1 MKKYIAIHTYHDSDA
16 KKRFWMGT
24 KHNQTTDIEW
34 AKKWNYKKARC
45 TATWVGSDDFFFC
58 HWIAENEQDIHD
70 SLEKVGAAQYLHTVC
85 YEAIRFN
92 SFFNQTGEPIVYV
105 MDKKRKKKKR

>member
-1 MKKYIAIHTYHDSDA
+1 MAVHTYLNDKA
-16 KKRFWMGT
+16 KKIILSGPSDRPKNF
-24 KHNQTTDIEW
+24 TDKDWCKQMTFE
-34 AKKWNYKKARC
+34 KAQC
-45 TATWVGSDDFFFC
+45 LQMWQGKDDFFFC
-58 HWIAENEQDIHD
+58 HWIAQNQHDIHD
-70 SLEKVGAAQYLHTVC
+70 SSEKVGAGQYLHTVC